1 MPISMNQNKTES
13 DLNKPLWEPKLTNT
27 QMQQFKRLISEKYRI
42 NIASYEDLYQWSVKN
57 INLFWQEV
65 LKFTEIIHLGKW
77 SRAIDES
84 VPMKDLP
91 EWFKGATLSY
101 AENLIHWNDNHPA
114 IITYGRETKLSYS
127 ELYVE
132 GVLER
137 FSQVQPKLL
146 ISANAVA
153 YNDKIHDHLEKLRA
167 AVKELPTLLKVV
179 VVNWIPTHSFEFV
192 DIENALPFNQPLFIL
207 YSSGTTGKPKCL
219 GTLIQHKKEH
229 MLHGNLTRAD
239 VVFQYTTTGWMM
251 WNWLISVLSVGATI
265 VLYDGSPFKPHQ
277 MQMFKMIQA
286 FKITAFGTSAKFLQT
301 LEENKKEISKEFS
314 LDSLRYIYS
323 TGSPLPASTF
333 EYVYQNIK
341 ADVLL
346 GSITGGTDI
355 ISLFAG
361 HNVDLPVYKGEI
373 QCRCLG
379 MAIEAWNTE
388 GMKKRLSQKGKPV
401 YGESGDLVCIK
412 SFPSMPIFFWDDMG
426 NEKYRKAYFDNSY
439 GVWMHGDFIYINPD
453 TKGLIMLGRRYLLVF
468 RLLHLVVGQK
478 RPQDTDERVVL
489 FLKMTQGCQLDERL
503 INEIKLMIR
512 NQLSPRHYTTNG
524 KKVEVAVKRIISGQK
539 VVPSGSLANPNCL
552 KLYKVS
558 HPEQYPDAKKMVAY
572 AEFRCGYDKD
582 VQDQRI
588 IFYGL
593 RFIIENYVNKKWTI
607 DDIERASAFFKTHNA
622 NYTSFPF
629 PEDLFLKFIKEKDGY
644 FPVKIEAL
652 PEGTVVYP
660 HVPVFV
666 ITAEKEYSRLVTYL
680 ETILT
685 MVWYPSTVATLSRRM
700 KDLIEESFEKSVDEE
715 FYCMIESRL
724 HDFGFRGCTSVEQ
737 SIYGGCA
744 HLLNF
749 TGSDTMSAAYYAQF
763 YLNYGKPVATSIPA
777 TEHSDAIINM
787 IEKFGSGIYSIVMDS
802 YDYANALNNIL
813 PVVASK
819 KLEKG
824 GILVLRP
831 DSGNPSEVV
840 LMALRAAEKVF
851 GASINKKGYKGDG
864 VTFEQTKEILKS
876 ILDAGFSSMNLAL
889 GMGGGLLQTPVTG
902 SGKMSLPGEMGL
914 PTVYPKK
921 SSPNILNALKTVYDQ
936 GPMENTFKE
945 SFDSIKGRI
954 SKIWPRNPKKHNA
967 ISADLQKKIN
977 DAIRIH

>member
-1 MPISMNQNKTES
+1 LSFGN
-13 DLNKPLWEPKLTNT
+13 
-27 QMQQFKRLISEKYRI
+27 
-42 NIASYEDLYQWSVKN
+42 YQKKSPGF
-57 INLFWQEV
+57 L
-65 LKFTEIIHLGKW
+65 
-77 SRAIDES
+77 
-84 VPMKDLP
+84 
-91 EWFKGATLSY
+91 
-101 AENLIHWNDNHPA
+101 
-114 IITYGRETKLSYS
+114 RETGDN
-127 ELYVE
+127 VP
-132 GVLER
+132 
-137 FSQVQPKLL
+137 FPLL
-146 ISANAVA
+146 
-153 YNDKIHDHLEKLRA
+153 
-167 AVKELPTLLKVV
+167 T
-179 VVNWIPTHSFEFV
+179 
-192 DIENALPFNQPLFIL
+192 
-207 YSSGTTGKPKCL
+207 
-219 GTLIQHKKEH
+219 
-229 MLHGNLTRAD
+229 
-239 VVFQYTTTGWMM
+239 
-251 WNWLISVLSVGATI
+251 
-265 VLYDGSPFKPHQ
+265 
-277 MQMFKMIQA
+277 
-286 FKITAFGTSAKFLQT
+286 
-301 LEENKKEISKEFS
+301 
-314 LDSLRYIYS
+314 DS
-323 TGSPLPASTF
+323 
-333 EYVYQNIK
+333 
-341 ADVLL
+341 
-346 GSITGGTDI
+346 
-355 ISLFAG
+355 
-361 HNVDLPVYKGEI
+361 
-373 QCRCLG
+373 
-379 MAIEAWNTE
+379 
-388 GMKKRLSQKGKPV
+388 
-401 YGESGDLVCIK
+401 
-412 SFPSMPIFFWDDMG
+412 
-426 NEKYRKAYFDNSY
+426 
-439 GVWMHGDFIYINPD
+439 
-453 TKGLIMLGRRYLLVF
+453 
-468 RLLHLVVGQK
+468 
-478 RPQDTDERVVL
+478 
-489 FLKMTQGCQLDERL
+489 
-503 INEIKLMIR
+503 
-512 NQLSPRHYTTNG
+512 
-524 KKVEVAVKRIISGQK
+524 
-539 VVPSGSLANPNCL
+539 
-552 KLYKVS
+552 YKVS

-777 TEHSDAIINM
+777 TEHSVMTSFKSEKDAIINM

-851 GASINKKGYKGDG
+851 GASINKKGYKVSVLLLLKEVLNKCSVIQGDG

-889 GMGGGLLQTPVTG
+889 GMGGGLLQKLNRDT
-902 SGKMSLPGEMGL
+902 MSFATKLCYIEYVDGTDRGEYRKYGREIRRNIMR
-914 PTVYPKK
+914 YQQIFKRK
-921 SSPNILNALKTVYDQ
+921 SMMLLEY
-936 GPMENTFKE
+936 
-945 SFDSIKGRI
+945 IK
-954 SKIWPRNPKKHNA
+954 
-967 ISADLQKKIN
+967 
-977 DAIRIH
+977 